1 MSDAVKAAP
10 APAAGPVAGGGARIG
25 LGAYYTLAALTVAT
39 TIAFLDR
46 LLINLVVDPIR
57 ADIAISDTQFSLL
70 QGAAFAITYTL
81 AMLPIA
87 WASDQF
93 NRKYII
99 IASIVVWSAMTVAF
113 GLAGGFVAL
122 LLLRAGV
129 ALGEAGLTPAAV
141 SIIRDAYPRHRQA
154 LAVSVMTLGVYLGG
168 AISLSVGGPALA
180 WLQDM
185 HDAGGLPGGLSPWRY
200 LFIGA
205 GALGMVSVAMLLF
218 MREPPRGARAPQH
231 SASWRAFFVAFW
243 AIRPQAIAFL
253 LAFIGVHVV
262 AAAAAAWLPALFMRN
277 HGWPPETVGLTF
289 GVVHLAGGT
298 LGAIGG
304 GWMVDRLTARGDDV
318 ALLRVVRIG
327 AAALTIGTLLTGI
340 LPDPVMA
347 LAANGLGTVGAGVCI
362 GLGGLGFQAMLPAQ
376 FSARGMATYVL
387 AIGVIGGSL
396 GPTVVPLIA
405 KLLGD
410 GANVGPSLALW
421 SGFAAL
427 WVLVWITWTM
437 RLTRGRPAP

>member
-10 APAAGPVAGGGARIG
+10 APAGPVAGGGVRIG
-25 LGAYYTLAALTVAT
+25 FGAYYTLAALAIAT

-57 ADIAISDTQFSLL
+57 ADVAISDTQFSLL
-70 QGAAFAITYTL
+70 QGAAFAVTYTV

-99 IASIVVWSAMTVAF
+99 IASIVAWSAMTVAF
-113 GLAGGFVAL
+113 GLAGSFAAL
-122 LLLRAGV
+122 LILRAGV
-129 ALGEAGLTPAAV
+129 AIGEAGLTPAAV
-141 SIIRDAYPRHRQA
+141 SIIRDVYPPHRQA
-154 LAVSVMTLGVYLGG
+154 LAVSIMTLGVYLGG
-168 AISLSVGGPALA
+168 MISLSVGGPALA

-185 HDAGGLPGGLSPWRY
+185 HASGALPGGLSPWRY

-205 GALGMVSVAMLLF
+205 GAIGLIGVLLLF
-218 MREPPRGARAPQH
+218 FIREPVRAARAPGH
-231 SASWRAFFVAFW
+231 SATWRAFLGAVW
-243 AIRPQAIAFL
+243 EIRPRAIAFL

-262 AAAAAAWLPALFMRN
+262 AAASAAWLPALFMRN

-289 GVVHLAGGT
+289 GIVHLAGGT

-304 GWMVDRLTARGDDV
+304 GWMVDRLATRGDRV

-327 AAALTIGTLLTGI
+327 GAALTLGTLLTAI

-347 LAANGLGTVGAGVCI
+347 LAANGVGTIGAGICI

-396 GPTVVPLIA
+396 GPTVVPLLA
-405 KLLGD
+405 KALGD
-410 GANVGPSLALW
+410 GANVGPALALW
-421 SGFAAL
+421 AGFAAI
-427 WVLVWITWTM
+427 WVFFWITRTM
-437 RLTRGRPAP
+437 HLTRVRAAG